1 MSRSVLVTGGNRGI
15 GRAVAETFRDE
26 GDRVAITYRKEDPAI
41 PGVLAVRCDVTDS
54 EQVDAAFDEVE
65 ARHGN
70 VEVLVANAGVTADNL
85 LADMSDEQFRHVYE
99 TNVAGTFYVARRAGT
114 APMPDGGRIIA
125 ISSAIAPYGAYGQ
138 ANYASSK
145 AGQIGLVKSLMRE
158 LAPRGITVNAV
169 LPGPVQTDMY
179 DELSEEAKAGHLRS
193 IPLGRCGQPEE
204 IAGVVA
210 FLASSKAA
218 FINGVALPVDGGALG
233 HLI

>member
-1 MSRSVLVTGGNRGI
+1 M
-15 GRAVAETFRDE
+15 
-26 GDRVAITYRKEDPAI
+26 
-41 PGVLAVRCDVTDS
+41 
-54 EQVDAAFDEVE
+54 
-65 ARHGN
+65 
-70 VEVLVANAGVTADNL
+70 LVANAGVTADNL
-85 LADMSDEQFRHVYE
+85 LADMTDEQFRHVYE

-179 DELSEEAKAGHLRS
+179 DELSGGQGRASAQHPAGPLRS
-193 IPLGRCGQPEE
+193 ARGDRRRRGLPRLVQGRVHQRRG
-204 IAGVVA
+204 
-210 FLASSKAA
+210 AA
-218 FINGVALPVDGGALG
+218 RRRRGARPPDLMRPRRSYR
-233 HLI
+233 